1 MHIKKY
7 LVHALYNKTKTLM
20 KKTTLTFLFTLI
32 FGSVCVAQINTETV
46 KTLDL
51 KRYLGKWY
59 EIARFDHSFEKGIV
73 GATAMYTLKKDGTI
87 KVVNSGFKP
96 DFAGK
101 FKESVGKAKMPDPN
115 EPGKLKVSFF
125 LWFYADYYVLELD
138 EINYSYAL
146 IGSKSDKYL
155 WILSRDKDLPKT
167 TIDFLLGKAKE
178 RGYDT
183 SKLIWVKHR

>member
-1 MHIKKY
+1 
-7 LVHALYNKTKTLM
+7 
-20 KKTTLTFLFTLI
+20 
-32 FGSVCVAQINTETV
+32 
-46 KTLDL
+46 
-51 KRYLGKWY
+51 
-59 EIARFDHSFEKGIV
+59 
-73 GATAMYTLKKDGTI
+73 
-87 KVVNSGFKP
+87 
-96 DFAGK
+96 
-101 FKESVGKAKMPDPN
+101 MPDPN

-125 LWFYADYYVLELD
+125 LWFYADYFVLELD